1 MWEYNSTEEL
11 FHYGVKG
18 MKWGVRNEDDD
29 GTVSSRSYDSYNKEL
44 QSLVKG
50 ENYHAAISLS
60 SRAIKDLRKNGTKDP
75 QNAEKIKKLKEMHKT
90 CTKKLTNKLLAG
102 KRYAP
107 NTNGL
112 TYDELLAQYMQKK
125 YEEES

>member
-1 MWEYNSTEEL
+1 MWEYKHTEEL

-18 MKWGVRNEDDD
+18 MQRGVRNEDDD

>member
-1 MWEYNSTEEL
+1 MWEYKHTEEL

-18 MKWGVRNEDDD
+18 MQWGVRNEDDN
-29 GTVSSRSYDSYNKEL
+29 GTASSRSYDSYNKEL

-125 YEEES
+125 YEEEP

>member
-1 MWEYNSTEEL
+1 MWEYNHTEEL

-18 MKWGVRNEDDD
+18 MQWGVRNEDDD

-75 QNAEKIKKLKEMHKT
+75 QNSEKIKKLKEMHKT
-90 CTKKLTNKLLAG
+90 YTKKLTNKILAG

>member
-1 MWEYNSTEEL
+1 MWEYNHTEEL

-18 MKWGVRNEDDD
+18 MQWGVRNEDDD

-60 SRAIKDLRKNGTKDP
+60 SRAIKDLSKNGTKDP
-75 QNAEKIKKLKEMHKT
+75 KNAEKIKKLKEMHKT

>member
-18 MKWGVRNEDDD
+18 MQWGVRNEDDD

-44 QSLVKG
+44 QNLVKG

-60 SRAIKDLRKNGTKDP
+60 SRAIKDLRKNGTKDSD
-75 QNAEKIKKLKEMHKT
+75 NAEKIKKLKEMHKT

>member
-50 ENYHAAISLS
+50 ENYHGAISLS